1 MKNNVRHERKKIN
14 MTQEHLAV
22 LIGVSR
28 QTINAI
34 ETEKYNP
41 SVLLALKLSDVL
53 KVSVNELFI
62 IEQND

>member
-1 MKNNVRHERKKIN
+1 MKNNVRNERKKIN
-14 MTQEHLAV
+14 MTQENLAI

-41 SVLLALKLSDVL
+41 SVLLALKLSKIL
-53 KVSVNELFI
+53 KVSVDELFI

>member
-1 MKNNVRHERKKIN
+1 MKNNVRYERKKIN
-14 MTQEHLAV
+14 MTQENLAL